1 MKKRT
6 YSVYLEDKQIK
17 YLEGLAGINNKPV
30 SAFVR
35 IAIDLKADCLG
46 GYDNDVK
53 SDLE

>member
-35 IAIDLKADCLG
+35 IAIDLMADCLG

-53 SDLE
+53 TDIE